1 MSGHLCTFIQQSVNK
16 DFTDVF
22 KHSRLRKAKKDQ
34 KNCEAEVEK
43 YGGEV
48 FVFTLCT

>member
-22 KHSRLRKAKKDQ
+22 KHSRLRNAKKDQ